1 MPGKRIAAALS
12 GGVDSA
18 VAAAL
23 LLDQGYDVIGITL
36 RLWHEDPLTAGPTH
50 DPTDGARQVAE
61 RLGISFHIVDAEV
74 PFKQFVVDRFV
85 AAYGSGHT
93 PNPCLYCNRH
103 IKFGF
108 LLECALA
115 LGAQRLATGHYAR
128 TQRTRDETTWQLLK
142 GRDRR
147 KEQSYFLYM
156 LGQQELA
163 RAMFPL
169 GEWTKDRVRTLAQE
183 TDLPAAHAIESQD
196 LCFVRDGD
204 YRRFLREHAPQ
215 MFVPGPILD
224 QDGQKLGR
232 HHGLAQYTIGQRR
245 GIGIAAPEAL
255 YVLCLDTRRNALI
268 VGTKQ
273 ELGRKTTDC
282 SGRAMGQWKDTP
294 GHIRGRRQNPLPRS
308 FGSSHSHAAAECG
321 CTGRVIRASARHH
334 PRTRCRL
341 LPRANRARWRF
352 DLERIVRCTRVP
364 NAPPPHPCHRHRQ
377 CLRSAL

>member
-1 MPGKRIAAALS
+1 MPGERIAVALS
-12 GGVDSA
+12 GGVDST

-23 LLDQGYDVIGITL
+23 LLEQGYDVIGITL
-36 RLWHEDPLTAGPTH
+36 RLWHETPLATGPTQ

-74 PFKQFVVDRFV
+74 PFKQLVVDRFV

-183 TDLPAAHAIESQD
+183 RDLPAAHARESQD

-224 QDGQKLGR
+224 QDGRKLGR

-255 YVLCLDTRRNALI
+255 YVLCLDTQRNALI

-273 ELGRKTTDC
+273 ELGRRTLVAQDVRWV
-282 SGRAMGQWKDTP
+282 SGRTPQATFAADVRIRYRARLAQATVTPLPNAGTRVELVEPLRGITP
-294 GHIRGRRQNPLPRS
+294 GQGVV
-308 FGSSHSHAAAECG
+308 FY
-321 CTGRVIRASARHH
+321 
-334 PRTRCRL
+334 
-341 LPRANRARWRF
+341 
-352 DLERIVRCTRVP
+352 LEQTVLGGGLIS
-364 NAPPPHPCHRHRQ
+364 NE
-377 CLRSAL
+377 S